1 MALPEEYVRIIIKNS
16 SVANQQPTVPTDDT
30 DLDSFISTDI
40 FDGELFYNI
49 EDEVLYTRSGNNI
62 VNLNNVCN
70 PLVDSTSTDITL
82 SNATIYEVTGTSSV
96 ELTLPIEGK
105 YTVKKMESGGTVSFS
120 EQIDGSTFSLVNQ
133 NESVTTAYDGSD
145 WIIIDYYDPGT
156 AI

>member
-30 DLDSFISTDI
+30 DLDSFTSTDI

-62 VNLNNVCN
+62 VNLNNICN

-96 ELTLPIEGK
+96 ELTLPIEGN
-105 YTVKKMESGGTVSFS
+105 YTVKKMASGGTVSFS

-133 NESVTTAYDGSD
+133 NEAVTTAYDGSD